1 LFNLPKQ
8 KSEATRDFAKAL
20 ISEPGLLQSLFF
32 TQAWAFVT
40 MLTVHSLEL
49 SAGELDLG
57 NGFGLDYAM
66 FGH

>member
-1 LFNLPKQ
+1 
-8 KSEATRDFAKAL
+8 
-20 ISEPGLLQSLFF
+20 
-32 TQAWAFVT
+32 